1 MITKIF
7 KRLSIFSYIVS
18 FFLTLAVNLF
28 DLYSRNAAEI
38 YPGLFQRALTIS
50 SGLIIII
57 VMVSLSATK
66 KINTKFGAE
75 HLLSFPVC
83 LLLFYQ
89 DAGLNYQ
96 KFFLGIILV
105 IALNI
110 FSKDWSKG
118 NSNKA
123 LFSLGCLF
131 TITSFINSY
140 FSKKQKKES
149 ESMIEDGAN
158 YLQENAKR
166 EGVTTLPSGLQYE
179 VINDGTGPMP
189 TIEDNVTTHY
199 HGTLIDGTV
208 FDSSVD
214 RGEPASFPVG
224 GVIKGWT
231 EALQLMSVGS
241 KWKLYVPYDL
251 AYGERGAGAQIG
263 PYSTLIFEVELISI
277 N

>member
-1 MITKIF
+1 MKNIIILSSLILFLACKTEKPKESASLITELDSVSYSLGVNIGENIKKQFENINLDNFEAGIKDVLEKELETKI
-7 KRLSIFSYIVS
+7 SDNQAQAI
-18 FFLTLAVNLF
+18 
-28 DLYSRNAAEI
+28 
-38 YPGLFQRALTIS
+38 
-50 SGLIIII
+50 
-57 VMVSLSATK
+57 
-66 KINTKFGAE
+66 
-75 HLLSFPVC
+75 
-83 LLLFYQ
+83 
-89 DAGLNYQ
+89 
-96 KFFLGIILV
+96 
-105 IALNI
+105 
-110 FSKDWSKG
+110 
-118 NSNKA
+118 
-123 LFSLGCLF
+123 
-131 TITSFINSY
+131 INSY

-149 ESMIEDGAN
+149 ESMIEEGAN
-158 YLQENAKR
+158 YLQENAKK

>member
-1 MITKIF
+1 MKNIIILSSLILFLACKTEKPKESASLITELDSVSYSLGVNIGENIKKQFENINLDNFEAGIKDVLEKELETKI
-7 KRLSIFSYIVS
+7 SDNQAQAI
-18 FFLTLAVNLF
+18 
-28 DLYSRNAAEI
+28 
-38 YPGLFQRALTIS
+38 
-50 SGLIIII
+50 
-57 VMVSLSATK
+57 
-66 KINTKFGAE
+66 
-75 HLLSFPVC
+75 
-83 LLLFYQ
+83 
-89 DAGLNYQ
+89 
-96 KFFLGIILV
+96 
-105 IALNI
+105 
-110 FSKDWSKG
+110 
-118 NSNKA
+118 
-123 LFSLGCLF
+123 
-131 TITSFINSY
+131 INSY

-149 ESMIEDGAN
+149 ESMIEEGAN
-158 YLQENAKR
+158 YLQENAKK

-189 TIEDNVTTHY
+189 SIEDNVTTHY

-208 FDSSVD
+208 FDSSVE